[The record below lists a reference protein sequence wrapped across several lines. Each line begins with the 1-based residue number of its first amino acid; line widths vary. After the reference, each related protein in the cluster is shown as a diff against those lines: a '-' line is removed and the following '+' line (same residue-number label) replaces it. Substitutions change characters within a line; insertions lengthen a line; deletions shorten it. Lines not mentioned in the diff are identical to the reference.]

1 MNELGNNRLALY
13 AVLFAA
19 RKSGC
24 DLEALSQTV
33 RDDIIG
39 DNPLR
44 PSPLDQEAV
53 LKVVATA
60 IEEVLECVR

>member
-1 MNELGNNRLALY
+1 MVDADKYRLALS

-19 RKSGC
+19 RKCGC
-24 DLEALSQTV
+24 DLQSLSQTV
-33 RDDIIG
+33 KDDIVG

-53 LKVVATA
+53 LNTVATA
-60 IEEVLECVR
+60 IKEVSECLR

>member
-1 MNELGNNRLALY
+1 MIEADKYRLALS

-24 DLEALSQTV
+24 DLGALSQTV
-33 RDDIIG
+33 RNDIVG

-44 PSPLDQEAV
+44 PSPLDQDAV
-53 LKVVATA
+53 LEAAATA
-60 IEEVLECVR
+60 IEEVLECLR